1 MCVNVCVFV
10 CDVLCVGACFVFVSL
25 SGVVCAFECV
35 CVGCKVSVCVV
46 CDLTCDVPWVDFFFW
61 CVLCLCVMLH
71 GLNSFFCVCCVC
83 L

>member
-1 MCVNVCVFV
+1 MCVRLN
-10 CDVLCVGACFVFVSL
+10 
-25 SGVVCAFECV
+25 V

-46 CDLTCDVPWVDFFFW
+46 CDLSCDVAWVDVCW

-71 GLNSFFCVCCVC
+71 GLNSFCVCAVFVCDCVLLLLRVSC